1 MGMVD
6 VIGYCGVQTDE
17 GEPRYVAQL
26 LPGGGRRGGDRF
38 NVLGAVREVDLTE
51 WFDLM
56 DRAAASVA
64 AEANKQEAVT

>member
-1 MGMVD
+1 
-6 VIGYCGVQTDE
+6 
-17 GEPRYVAQL
+17 
-26 LPGGGRRGGDRF
+26 
-38 NVLGAVREVDLTE
+38 VLGAVREVDLTE